1 MKRILI
7 AILLSG
13 LVLSLSACAKKQDT
27 SASALA
33 AAPSPAQEAPLPEKP
48 DAASEE
54 VPAGQN
60 SAVTE
65 ADIYRMYSTIRENG
79 WDYLGCV
86 LTPDRANGCVGA
98 ALYWD
103 GEETTNVCFF
113 DETGFSYRAGP
124 VAKTAEDPAF
134 TYLGDG
140 AVSMKLQN
148 EDGTVYDYTLTL
160 DLQNGPASVNWT
172 ATDSLSESCATPPQ
186 DACGGVFDGLS
197 RFPHAW
203 WDRPAST
210 WQIYNRGRK
219 EAMSPPR

>member
-1 MKRILI
+1 MKRILL

-13 LVLSLSACAKKQDT
+13 LVLSLTACAKKQDT
-27 SASALA
+27 PAPAPA
-33 AAPSPAQEAPLPEKP
+33 AAPIPAQEAPMPEDTAAIP
-48 DAASEE
+48 QEPSAASEE
-54 VPAGQN
+54 AQARQE

-65 ADIYRMYSTIRENG
+65 ADIYRMYSAIRENG

-172 ATDSLSESCATPPQ
+172 AKDSLRE
-186 DACGGVFDGLS
+186 
-197 RFPHAW
+197 
-203 WDRPAST
+203 
-210 WQIYNRGRK
+210 
-219 EAMSPPR
+219 